1 MKTLPKEIVATRTFV
16 YNVEDI
22 VNSLIV
28 DDENREASDVT
39 LEEVVDYIQDWLVD
53 DFGHL
58 YDFNIH
64 LSDEDGKEL

>member
-1 MKTLPKEIVATRTFV
+1 MTLPKEIVATRTFV

-22 VNSLIV
+22 LEDMVTMDMEL
-28 DDENREASDVT
+28 DKDDVT
-39 LEEVVDYIQDWLVD
+39 LDMVIEHIQDWLVD

-64 LSDEDGKEL
+64 LANENGDEL